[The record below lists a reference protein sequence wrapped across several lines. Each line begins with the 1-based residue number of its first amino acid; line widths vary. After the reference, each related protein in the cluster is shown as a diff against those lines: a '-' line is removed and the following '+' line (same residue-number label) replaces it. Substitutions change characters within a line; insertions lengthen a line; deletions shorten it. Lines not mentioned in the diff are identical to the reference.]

1 MCIIEGTS
9 SSLSSNLL
17 GHPET
22 ARIQGRHSREF
33 MTIINILQIIISVV
47 LIAVILL
54 QVKGQG
60 TPLFGS
66 GDSSFRTRR
75 GLEKT
80 LFQFTI
86 FMVIVFIGMSIV
98 SVRFF

>member
-1 MCIIEGTS
+1 MLNIIQIVVS
-9 SSLSSNLL
+9 V
-17 GHPET
+17 
-22 ARIQGRHSREF
+22 
-33 MTIINILQIIISVV
+33 ILIGI
-47 LIAVILL
+47 ILL

-60 TPLFGS
+60 TGLFGS
-66 GDSSFRTRR
+66 SEGSFRTRR

-86 FMVIVFIGMSIV
+86 FMVVVFIGMSIV